1 MMRFKRVNE
10 MRNQPMRFHDRSF
23 LHVCPWLNACWL
35 KVEVD
40 SLMDL
45 EFGLG

>member
-1 MMRFKRVNE
+1 MMRFKRVSE
-10 MRNQPMRFHDRSF
+10 IRNQPMRFHD
-23 LHVCPWLNACWL
+23 PWLNACWL

-45 EFGLG
+45 EFGVG